1 MTADPDEA
9 APSSGHRRIAAERG
23 APSSGGEGPNRAR
36 RRLLAWGGAGAA
48 SAAMA
53 SCSAGPSGSGPA
65 LHTGERVRWTLV
77 SSFPASLDAMF
88 GSAQLFAQRL
98 DEMSGGAFRVTP
110 YQPGELVGALEVLD
124 ALQSGAAQV
133 GHSASY
139 YYKGKQ
145 EALAFDTCVPFGLA
159 PRQQQAW
166 LHEGGGRELLDELFA
181 EFGVYAFPGGNTGVQ
196 MGGWFR
202 DPIESVAD
210 LKGLRMRIPG
220 FGGDVMEAL
229 GATVQV
235 ISGGEIYTALETA
248 RIDATEWV
256 GPYDDEKLGFYKA
269 VKNYYFPGWWEPG
282 PELSFMIDR
291 RSFDALPSTYQAM
304 VRVAVREAAA
314 HMQQVYDARNPAALA
329 RLVDAGVQVRPFS
342 QDLMREARAATEDML
357 STKAAADPAYAKI
370 LEPWR
375 DFRAKSN
382 AWFAGAELEYGKFA
396 FPS

>member
-1 MTADPDEA
+1 MTAERP
-9 APSSGHRRIAAERG
+9 AERTAAANSTNDP
-23 APSSGGEGPNRAR
+23 APRAASGTR
-36 RRLLAWGGAGAA
+36 RGRRSLLRWGGAGAA
-48 SAAMA
+48 AAALSSCGSKA
-53 SCSAGPSGSGPA
+53 SGDGPA
-65 LHTGERVRWTLV
+65 VHTNQKVRWTLV
-77 SSFPASLDAMF
+77 SSFPRSLDAMF
-88 GSAQLFAQRL
+88 GAAELFAQRL
-98 DEMSGGAFRVTP
+98 AEMSDGAFRVDT
-110 YQPGELVGALEVLD
+110 YQPGELVGALDVLD
-124 ALQSGAAQV
+124 ALQDGSAQV
-133 GHSASY
+133 GHTASY

-166 LHEGGGRELLDELFA
+166 LHEGGGRELMDELFA
-181 EFGVYAFPGGNTGVQ
+181 AFGVYAFPGGNTGVQ

-229 GATVQV
+229 GVTVQV

-269 VKNYYFPGWWEPG
+269 VNNYYFPGWWEPG
-282 PELSFMIDR
+282 PELSFMVDR
-291 RSFDALPSTYQAM
+291 RTFDALPSAYQAM

-314 HMQQVYDARNPAALA
+314 HMQQVYDARNPAALS

-342 QDLMREARAATEDML
+342 EELMREARAATEDML
-357 STKAAADPAYAKI
+357 STKAAADPAYAKV
-370 LEPWR
+370 LGPWR
-375 DFRAKSN
+375 EFRAKSN
-382 AWFAGAELEYGKFA
+382 AWFAGAELEYAKFA
-396 FPS
+396 FGS